1 MGCCC
6 GDTRPR
12 ERIFAELEF
21 HGVRRNENG
30 QLGLGLNDE
39 NELTKFIT
47 EEAAEGELC
56 LWDQIVAIDGV
67 EIGERRAC
75 DVLAELNAMPTH
87 TLRVKRFADVPK
99 ENFEKLTKIV
109 GFMKEKSKSFRS
121 MSSAVLPSSPPSVAP
136 GRAQMQSDTAADWRS
151 STPQGPT
158 GATTSRTP
166 VPASY
171 PKTGV
176 SILAPRS
183 DLVND
188 PHREAP
194 SHHDNTRPPAH
205 RLAPID
211 LNVQRLRASGR
222 CHTRVAPDSP
232 TVPFPS

>member
-1 MGCCC
+1 MGCC
-6 GDTRPR
+6 GDNRPR

-47 EEAAEGELC
+47 DEAAEGELR

-99 ENFEKLTKIV
+99 ENYEKLNKIV

-121 MSSAVLPSSPPSVAP
+121 KSSAVLPTSPPAVAP
-136 GRAQMQSDTAADWRS
+136 GSAQMESGTAADWRS
-151 STPQGPT
+151 STPQGPKGERT
-158 GATTSRTP
+158 SATP
-166 VPASY
+166 GPASY

-176 SILAPRS
+176 GIPAPRS

-188 PHREAP
+188 PHRVAP
-194 SHHDNTRPPAH
+194 SHHDYTRPPAQ
-205 RLAPID
+205 RLSPID
-211 LNVQRLRASGR
+211 LNMQRLRASGR

-232 TVPFPS
+232 SVPFPA

>member
-47 EEAAEGELC
+47 DEAAEGELR

-67 EIGERRAC
+67 VIGERRAC

-99 ENFEKLTKIV
+99 ENYEKLNKIV

-121 MSSAVLPSSPPSVAP
+121 KSSAVLPTSPPAVAP
-136 GRAQMQSDTAADWRS
+136 GSAQMESDTAADWRS
-151 STPQGPT
+151 STPAS
-158 GATTSRTP
+158 ATSG
-166 VPASY
+166 PASY

-176 SILAPRS
+176 GIPAPRS

-188 PHREAP
+188 PHRVAP
-194 SHHDNTRPPAH
+194 SHHDYTRPPAQ
-205 RLAPID
+205 RLSPID